1 MKQRFKLLIITLLST
16 ASLYAQ
22 GDLKLWYEQ
31 PAHRWVEALPL
42 GNGSMGAMVFGGVSS
57 ELIQLNEAT
66 LWSGG
71 PLPNNVNPEA
81 YKYLQ
86 PIREAL
92 ANNNYGLAD
101 ELCRKM
107 QGNYTESYLPLG
119 DLHINQRFKNNGRE
133 QNYYRD
139 LNLNN
144 ATSTTRFEIDGV
156 TYIREIF
163 VSAPDSIMV
172 AKITADKP
180 SMISLDLSLKSLLN
194 NSVSVDAQNQIILTG
209 KAPARVDPNYYNRK
223 ERVPIVQDDIQ
234 GCRGMRFQIVLKA
247 DPDGGTI
254 HSTDQGLHIEEA
266 NSVVLYLSAATS
278 FNG

>member
-1 MKQRFKLLIITLLST
+1 MQYICSSKHSIKVHCSTSNRLSIMKQRFKLLIITLLST

-119 DLHINQRFKNNGRE
+119 DLHINQRFKHLKLQRVRSKE
-133 QNYYRD
+133 VEEHYSLSTKANY
-139 LNLNN
+139 
-144 ATSTTRFEIDGV
+144 
-156 TYIREIF
+156 
-163 VSAPDSIMV
+163 
-172 AKITADKP
+172 
-180 SMISLDLSLKSLLN
+180 
-194 NSVSVDAQNQIILTG
+194 
-209 KAPARVDPNYYNRK
+209 
-223 ERVPIVQDDIQ
+223 
-234 GCRGMRFQIVLKA
+234 
-247 DPDGGTI
+247 
-254 HSTDQGLHIEEA
+254 
-266 NSVVLYLSAATS
+266 
-278 FNG
+278 